1 MLMTALF
8 HTRQSAHLRHL
19 AMRMKPGAKRR
30 RVLQFAFINDRLA
43 RLQNQSSQ
51 QMNDIQAPKP
61 FTESTAAGEQSG
73 TLPAPRSEVFAMDP
87 LQLTIDSLSERM
99 AELLSQSENPQQEM
113 AVVENLLERDG
124 FLVSP
129 RRKSPAMFSR
139 DVFEGARSLVRA
151 AEQLHYDPASAES
164 AEDMVLRLLPSDGH
178 PD

>member
-1 MLMTALF
+1 
-8 HTRQSAHLRHL
+8 
-19 AMRMKPGAKRR
+19 
-30 RVLQFAFINDRLA
+30 
-43 RLQNQSSQ
+43 
-51 QMNDIQAPKP
+51 
-61 FTESTAAGEQSG
+61 
-73 TLPAPRSEVFAMDP
+73 MDP

-178 PD
+178 LD